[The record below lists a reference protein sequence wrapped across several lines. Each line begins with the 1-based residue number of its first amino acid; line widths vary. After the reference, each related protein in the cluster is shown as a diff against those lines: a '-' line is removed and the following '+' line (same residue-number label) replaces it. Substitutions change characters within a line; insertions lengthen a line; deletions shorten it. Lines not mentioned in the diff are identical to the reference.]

1 MQQYLRR
8 MQTRAAQQLYK
19 RRSEIAEFPHLWA
32 KAVKKWTRFSVR
44 GLAKAGMKALWL
56 AFAYNI
62 SQWST
67 MARAA

>member
-1 MQQYLRR
+1 M
-8 MQTRAAQQLYK
+8 
-19 RRSEIAEFPHLWA
+19 WA

-44 GLAKAGMKALWL
+44 GLAKAGMEALWL

-67 MARAA
+67 LARAA